1 MAQSGRKDQ
10 LLNEQTLELQ
20 SDVLLIAD
28 DERPLAMAGIM
39 GGEDSGITPATT
51 ELFLESAFFAPQ
63 AIAGRARR
71 YGFVSDASHRF
82 ERGVDFA
89 ATRRAL
95 ERATRLVLEICG
107 GQAGPVCAK
116 RWRAAGA
123 TAGAPAFAPACR
135 QGSRAGA
142 FSRANR

>member
-1 MAQSGRKDQ
+1 MARPGEKIT

-20 SDVLLIAD
+20 SDVLLITD

-39 GGEDSGITPATT
+39 GGEDSGITAATT

-71 YGFVSDASHRF
+71 YSFVSDASHRF

-89 ATRRAL
+89 AVRGARSSAPRDWSSRSAA
-95 ERATRLVLEICG
+95 ER
-107 GQAGPVCAK
+107 PV
-116 RWRAAGA
+116 R
-123 TAGAPAFAPACR
+123 
-135 QGSRAGA
+135 
-142 FSRANR
+142 